1 MNAIEQV
8 NAATA
13 CPPCPTM
20 YSFLARMHAQN
31 LMDSLRL
38 TFNELVAVLV
48 LNSQDFLDYFY
59 GATSFVKVKQ
69 AIEVNFKFFSCPKLH
84 TKALLS
90 WYLAC
95 LFKHLFLQNPV
106 NATLNFLLKS
116 V

>member
-48 LNSQDFLDYFY
+48 LNSQVFLDYFY
-59 GATSFVKVKQ
+59 GAASFMKVER
-69 AIEVNFKFFSCPKLH
+69 AIEVNSKTFFLPKITHKSINVLVSCISL
-84 TKALLS
+84 
-90 WYLAC
+90 
-95 LFKHLFLQNPV
+95 
-106 NATLNFLLKS
+106 
-116 V
+116 